1 MYKMNSNHR
10 SKEEADSPTLR
21 RNTLNA
27 SKKATIHGDQSPT
40 KVGMRHGLRT
50 QKTTLRK
57 PKAGKSPS
65 KKGDGGEQKD
75 QKESGLASP
84 TSVSMQTSYIIK
96 NADESF
102 DAYHQQMKKR
112 KLGQNMDALGN
123 SMPGSAQL
131 GPQGGD
137 VSCGIVPVSPSAR
150 DGHSAEV
157 NVDGAL
163 LVFGGDR
170 HLMPFNDLYMMQL
183 QE

>member
-1 MYKMNSNHR
+1 MQSNHR

-27 SKKATIHGDQSPT
+27 SKKATIHGDASPT
-40 KVGMRHGLRT
+40 KIGMNQGLRKQQT
-50 QKTTLRK
+50 MMRK
-57 PKAGKSPS
+57 PKPGKSPS
-65 KKGDGGEQKD
+65 KKTAETGDEKKD
-75 QKESGLASP
+75 KESGLASP
-84 TSVSMQTSYIIK
+84 TSVTMQTSFIIK

-112 KLGQNMDALGN
+112 KLGQNVDAMGN

-137 VSCGIVPVSPSAR
+137 ISCGVVPVSPSAR
-150 DGHSAEV
+150 DGHSAEISI
-157 NVDGAL
+157 DGAL

-183 QE
+183 